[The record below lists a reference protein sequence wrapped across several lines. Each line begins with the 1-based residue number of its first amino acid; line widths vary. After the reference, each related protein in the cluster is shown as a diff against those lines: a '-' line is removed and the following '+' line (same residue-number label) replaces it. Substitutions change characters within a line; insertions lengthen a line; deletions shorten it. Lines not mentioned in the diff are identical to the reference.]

1 MQKLGWFFAIQK
13 IRSTIVT
20 CTGCDLKL
28 DGTDVLLELLLSG
41 EAAEDTGGGIDLL
54 ESLVTCCG
62 EACTGVEACAG
73 AVTGT
78 GAPAG
83 AC

>member
-1 MQKLGWFFAIQK
+1 MITGP
-13 IRSTIVT
+13 
-20 CTGCDLKL
+20 GCDLKL

-41 EAAEDTGGGIDLL
+41 EVAEDAGGGIDRL
-54 ESLVTCCG
+54 ESLATCCG
-62 EACTGVEACAG
+62 EACTGVAACAG
-73 AVTGT
+73 AVTGA

>member
-1 MQKLGWFFAIQK
+1 MITGP
-13 IRSTIVT
+13 
-20 CTGCDLKL
+20 GCDLKL

-41 EAAEDTGGGIDLL
+41 EDAGGGIDLL
-54 ESLVTCCG
+54 ESLGTCCG
-62 EACTGVEACAG
+62 EACTGVAACAG